1 LRRIPITL
9 RLAIAFTGVMAVVF
23 VGLGLLLYDLLG
35 YEIEE
40 TVDAGLRSRADDVAA
55 LVRQPERHLEGD
67 RQRPSDEESLA
78 EVIDEHGKVID
89 ATSNIG
95 DRPLLTAEQLARAR
109 DDSMF
114 TELKSLPGVMNNP
127 VRLRASPVEAG
138 GRNLVIV
145 VGASLEERADSQEDL
160 RKALFRTGP
169 LALLLAGLAG
179 YGVARA
185 ALRPVES
192 MRRRAAAVSAAE
204 PGKRLPVP
212 ATRDEVSRLGT
223 TLNEML
229 ARLENALA
237 RERTFV
243 SDASH
248 ELRTPLAI
256 LKTELELAL
265 REGRSVD
272 ELREAVRSAAEETD
286 RLVQLAEDLLVIA
299 RTDQGRLPVRRTR
312 SNVGDV
318 LENVTERF
326 SRRAGELGRALETE
340 RRSPVTALADPLR
353 LEQAL
358 GNMVDNAL
366 RYGNGP
372 VRLSVQERNGSVE
385 LHVVDEGNGF
395 PPAFLGRAFER
406 FSRADDAR
414 SRGGSGLGLA
424 VVEAIA
430 RAHGGSAHAANRPS
444 GGADVW
450 VALPASPEPERH

>member
-23 VGLGLLLYDLLG
+23 AGLGLFLYQRLG
-35 YEIEE
+35 DEIEK
-40 TVDAGLRSRADDVAA
+40 TVDEGLRSRADDVAA
-55 LVRQPERHLEGD
+55 QVRQPGLGLGRPREDGLSDEDDSFAQVLDARGNLVDATAEVGD
-67 RQRPSDEESLA
+67 RGLLRP
-78 EVIDEHGKVID
+78 
-89 ATSNIG
+89 
-95 DRPLLTAEQLARAR
+95 AEQARAR
-109 DDSMF
+109 QKTIV
-114 TELKSLPGVMNNP
+114 TERRSLPGFQNDP
-127 VRLRASPVEAG
+127 VRLLATPVEAR
-138 GRNLVIV
+138 GRRLVVV
-145 VGASLEERADSQEDL
+145 VGATLEEREDAKKDL
-160 RKALFRTGP
+160 AGVLFRTGP
-169 LALLLAGLAG
+169 LALLLAALAG

-204 PGKRLPVP
+204 PGQRLPVP
-212 ATRDEVSRLGT
+212 VARDEVSRLGI

-229 ARLENALA
+229 GRLELALA

-265 REGRSVD
+265 REGRSID
-272 ELREAVRSAAEETD
+272 ELRDAVRSAAEETD

-299 RTDQGRLPVRRTR
+299 RTDQGRLPVRPTR
-312 SNVGDV
+312 SEVDDLLGNVV
-318 LENVTERF
+318 QRF
-326 SRRAGELGRALETE
+326 SRRADELGRRLEAE
-340 RRSPVTALADPLR
+340 RASPLTALADPLR
-353 LEQAL
+353 LQQAL

-366 RYGNGP
+366 RYGNGS
-372 VRLSVQERNGSVE
+372 VRLAAFERNGSLE
-385 LHVVDEGNGF
+385 LHVLDEGDGF
-395 PPAFLGRAFER
+395 PMPFLGRAFER

-414 SRGGSGLGLA
+414 GRGGAGLGLA

-430 RAHGGSAHAANRPS
+430 RAHGGSAHAANRVS

-450 VALPASPEPERH
+450 LALPSG

>member
-9 RLAIAFTGVMAVVF
+9 RLVVAFTGVMAVVF
-23 VGLGLLLYDLLG
+23 VGLGLLLYQQLG
-35 YEIEE
+35 DEIKE
-40 TVDAGLRSRADDVAA
+40 TVDEGLRSRGDDVAA
-55 LVRQPERHLEGD
+55 LVRQPGRRLGSGRE
-67 RQRPSDEESLA
+67 RPSNEQEGLA
-78 EVIDEHGKVID
+78 QVIDERGNVID
-89 ATSNIG
+89 ANPKIG
-95 DRPLLTAEQLARAR
+95 DRPLLTPAELATAR
-109 DDSMF
+109 DDALF
-114 TELKSLPGVMNNP
+114 TELKSVPGLENHPM
-127 VRLRASPVEAG
+127 RLRAAPVEVD
-138 GRNLVIV
+138 GRRLVLV
-145 VGASLEERADSQEDL
+145 VGASLEERADAQEDL
-160 RKALFRTGP
+160 KKALYRTGP
-169 LALLLAGLAG
+169 LALLLAALAG

-212 ATRDEVSRLGT
+212 PTRDEVSRLGT

-229 ARLENALA
+229 ARLELALA

-265 REGRSVD
+265 KEGRSIH

-299 RTDQGRLPVRRTR
+299 RTDQGRLPVRRTQ
-312 SNVGDV
+312 SKVEDL
-318 LENVTERF
+318 LENVVDRF
-326 SRRAGELGRALETE
+326 SRRAEEVGRRLEAE
-340 RRSPVTALADPLR
+340 QGSHLTALADPLR

-366 RYGNGP
+366 RYGGGP
-372 VRLSVQERNGSVE
+372 VRLAAHEDNGSVE
-385 LHVVDEGNGF
+385 LHVVDEGKGF
-395 PPAFLGRAFER
+395 PPEFLGRAFER

-414 SRGGSGLGLA
+414 GRGGSGLGLA

-430 RAHGGSAHAANRPS
+430 RAHGGSAHAANRPR

-450 VALPASPEPERH
+450 VALPVNPAEKV

>member
-23 VGLGLLLYDLLG
+23 AGLGLFLYQRLG
-35 YEIEE
+35 EEIEK
-40 TVDAGLRSRADDVAA
+40 TVDEGLRSRADDVAA
-55 LVRQPERHLEGD
+55 LVRQPGRRLGSSEED
-67 RQRPSDEESLA
+67 RPSNEEEGLA
-78 EVIDEHGKVID
+78 QVIDERGNLID
-89 ATSNIG
+89 ATAGIG
-95 DRPLLTAEQLARAR
+95 DRPLLTPAQQARAR
-109 DDSMF
+109 EDAIF
-114 TELKSLPGVMNNP
+114 TELESLPGLENDP
-127 VRLRASPVEAG
+127 VRLRAVPVEAQ
-138 GRNLVIV
+138 GRRLTVV
-145 VGASLEERADSQEDL
+145 VGASLEERVDAQEDL
-160 RKALFRTGP
+160 ATALYRTGP
-169 LALLLAGLAG
+169 LALLLAALTG

-204 PGKRLPVP
+204 PGQRLPVP
-212 ATRDEVSRLGT
+212 VARDAVSRLGI

-229 ARLENALA
+229 GRLEFALA

-265 REGRSVD
+265 REGRSID

-312 SNVGDV
+312 SEVDDLLGNVV
-318 LENVTERF
+318 QRF
-326 SRRAGELGRALETE
+326 SRRAHELGRRLETE
-340 RRSPVTALADPLR
+340 QASPLTALADPLR
-353 LEQAL
+353 LQQAL

-366 RYGNGP
+366 RYGNGS
-372 VRLSVQERNGSVE
+372 VRLAAFERNGSLE
-385 LHVVDEGNGF
+385 LHVLDEGDGF
-395 PPAFLGRAFER
+395 PMPFLGRAFER

-414 SRGGSGLGLA
+414 GRGGAGLGLA

-430 RAHGGSAHAANRPS
+430 RAHGGSAHAANRVS

-450 VALPASPEPERH
+450 VALPSG